1 MIASER
7 TGGGPPVVCLH
18 GWPGNVSD
26 YRELVP
32 LLAADADVVVPHL
45 LGYGDSYTE
54 ADLER
59 PASEFGR
66 DAQAAAVIELMD
78 TLDLDPAVV
87 VGYDVGQ
94 SLGQA
99 LARRAPGRVRA
110 LVLANTIHPGAAAAA
125 LDDEHRAEF
134 WYQDFHQLAL
144 GPALVDGSE
153 RAVRAYLD
161 HFWRH
166 WGHRPNAV
174 PSDDLVA
181 HYARRGAF
189 TVSLNWYR
197 SGSATLAT
205 ALGARGAEPPAPLD
219 VPATVLWGA
228 RDPLFPTRMSEGLDA
243 LLPRVDLRV
252 LEDVGHFGPL
262 EAAGDFADAVRA
274 YL

>member
-1 MIASER
+1 MIAYER
-7 TGGGPPVVCLH
+7 TGDGPPVVCLH

-32 LLAADADVVVPHL
+32 LLSGDADVVVPHL

-59 PASEFGR
+59 PASDFGR
-66 DAQAAAVIELMD
+66 TAQASAVIELMEA
-78 TLDLDPAVV
+78 LDLGPAIV

-94 SLGQA
+94 SLGPAIARQA
-99 LARRAPGRVRA
+99 PERVRA
-110 LVLANTIHPGAAAAA
+110 LVLGNTLHSGTVVEA
-125 LDDEHRAEF
+125 LDDHHRAEF

-153 RAVRAYLD
+153 SAVRAYLD

-166 WGHRPNAV
+166 WGHRSNAV

-181 HYARRGAF
+181 HYTRRGAF

-197 SGSATLAT
+197 SGSATLST
-205 ALGARGAEPPAPLD
+205 ALAARGVEPPSPLE

-228 RDPLFPTRMSEGLDA
+228 RDPLFPTRMSEGLER